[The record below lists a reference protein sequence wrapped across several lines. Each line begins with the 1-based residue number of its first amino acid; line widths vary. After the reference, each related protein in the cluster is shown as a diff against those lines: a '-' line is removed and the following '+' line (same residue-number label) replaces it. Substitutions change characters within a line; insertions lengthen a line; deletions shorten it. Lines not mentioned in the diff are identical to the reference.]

1 MNVQDQLD
9 PAYAERLRGLASM
22 PAARPAATLGEIF
35 STEWERS
42 GLGTVE
48 GVGQPLNDARR
59 EFLERLETVTGKSLD
74 DLQQETGVALFR
86 AGGHRGASD
95 AAVSLVGRLPEEQ
108 RKQLEP
114 FADILGNARRK
125 AREIEQRASDVGSA
139 TYGLSGYATN
149 FAAGVARQMAS
160 PVNIALMPL
169 GGPLSGAGVRGVAG
183 MLAREAGYGMLGQA
197 VQEPF
202 IAAGRA
208 ELGLENNSL
217 ENILQAGVGQ
227 AAFAGVLRA
236 GAEGLRAIN
245 RMQAERRVEVELR
258 DAVPMIP
265 ENRIVVDARTGEE
278 APVMPSGRPEFLPR
292 PDPGTV
298 ALPDGRIVAPAAPRT
313 TEAAPAELRA
323 RADAV
328 GFSPIRQAEGPE
340 AERLAFGRAPTEDDL
355 PAPLR
360 DVASRMEPE
369 DLEALA
375 MLAERNHAMDVQAS
389 LIGSADQRLVRDLT
403 TDDLMAVPA
412 VAPDTVEPVAR
423 LFRRGSS
430 QSVADAAKQLEDAI
444 AAEAAVSLEDGV
456 AARRRAVNAVQA
468 GHDAIS
474 AAAPRFVG
482 EYPALSISDFQAVKA
497 LDLSGELANIL
508 SLDLLKATSAAE
520 RAALRARAD
529 QIIALLDRPI
539 VGRSQEEL
547 VMLQADAI
555 EAAGRAME
563 MGQPVPQPVALRS
576 TSVRAGL
583 DLFQPATAFDLVVRG
598 RPDVGEAVAAAR
610 AGADNAFA
618 RAFHADD
625 AMTVRVPDEVAL
637 SRVVRAAERAAS
649 AEANGAPR
657 WPADSIARLAGRIDT
672 PAGTRAPVADRPPRQ
687 AESVRV
693 RAKADQPS
701 PGGNDSSGLPRSAL
715 LEAQALTPR
724 QQRLVARVEADLAAI
739 GDTRVTVMLADGREI
754 TSARAL
760 LGRAADDEAAVREL
774 QACMAP
780 ASGTPS

>member
-375 MLAERNHAMDVQAS
+375 MLAERNHAMDVPATALREVVDVIEAAMGRVNATREQRALVQEQGLPAVNRADAALRQAEQALETHRAAPLADDAEAQGVRQQREAAQAELDSLSGKRKASPRAAQLRELVTEADTLLADLAAAREAELRQALAAARGERARAGAS
-389 LIGSADQRLVRDLT
+389 LQEGLRGAGVRDL
-403 TDDLMAVPA
+403 
-412 VAPDTVEPVAR
+412 DTE
-423 LFRRGSS
+423 
-430 QSVADAAKQLEDAI
+430 Q
-444 AAEAAVSLEDGV
+444 
-456 AARRRAVNAVQA
+456 
-468 GHDAIS
+468 
-474 AAAPRFVG
+474 
-482 EYPALSISDFQAVKA
+482 
-497 LDLSGELANIL
+497 
-508 SLDLLKATSAAE
+508 
-520 RAALRARAD
+520 
-529 QIIALLDRPI
+529 
-539 VGRSQEEL
+539 L

-563 MGQPVPQPVALRS
+563 MGQPVPQPVALRP

-693 RAKADQPS
+693 RAKADQPN
-701 PGGNDSSGLPRSAL
+701 PGPANATEIRIDAPT
-715 LEAQALTPR
+715 LTPR